1 MEPNAASDYNKTAT
15 SQGDLNRMRAANV
28 YVADVLEGVGANQES
43 VNPNKLIPRDWKTQ
57 GGTYDRVGV
66 WR

>member
-15 SQGDLNRMRAANV
+15 SQGDLNRMLAANV

-43 VNPNKLIPRDWKTQ
+43 VNPNKLIPRDW
-57 GGTYDRVGV
+57 
-66 WR
+66 